1 MSFFYPLV
9 IEAFATT
16 FTWSI
21 KYQCLECA
29 GNNTSHQGILKTSMS
44 LITSKIMC
52 ASAHQTLPHHLH
64 WPCTINFAILNFA
77 KSLAFFYH
85 PSAFDWQI
93 SRKKDYLPL
102 KLLMLQHGVTFFQR
116 WTWRADY
123 RQRSLEVHCILM
135 LTVGKL
141 YAPERAL
148 TFSTAWSHGLYECSE
163 SRPSPP
169 RPDRLPAQCGDTDSS
184 CPWCQTYHYLCVYNT
199 RLTII
204 TNTL

>member
-29 GNNTSHQGILKTSMS
+29 GNNTSHQGILETSMS
-44 LITSKIMC
+44 LITFKILC

-102 KLLMLQHGVTFFQR
+102 KLLMLQHGVTEEQTIDKGP
-116 WTWRADY
+116 WKY
-123 RQRSLEVHCILM
+123 
-135 LTVGKL
+135 
-141 YAPERAL
+141 
-148 TFSTAWSHGLYECSE
+148 TA
-163 SRPSPP
+163 
-169 RPDRLPAQCGDTDSS
+169 SS
-184 CPWCQTYHYLCVYNT
+184 CSLWESCTPQNVPWPSALPEVMGCMSAQRAGHLHPDLIDSQHNVEIQTPAAPDAKPIIIYVY
-199 RLTII
+199 II
-204 TNTL
+204 QDLW